1 MGELLPKFILRCVG
15 LNQTSE
21 VLGVVKTGVISIVS
35 PSFWLFSLE
44 LDEPRGPDFTRKCAD
59 SGKSLGVES
68 ISSEEVEERLL
79 SESLLFFDREA
90 TPPPMWS
97 RPVILLVA
105 NISMWQAHFET
116 WKEEELLVIRFES
129 TNTLPCC
136 TARVSSCLTA

>member
-1 MGELLPKFILRCVG
+1 
-15 LNQTSE
+15 
-21 VLGVVKTGVISIVS
+21 
-35 PSFWLFSLE
+35 LFSWE
-44 LDEPRGPDFTRKCAD
+44 LDEPKGPDFTRKCAD

-79 SESLLFFDREA
+79 SESLFFDKEA

-116 WKEEELLVIRFES
+116 SI
-129 TNTLPCC
+129 
-136 TARVSSCLTA
+136 